1 VSNTLYAFATLGKSP
16 GAQTWAALEQT
27 AAETQVRAMTSQG
40 VAATL
45 WSYGALQ
52 QMPGDRMWM
61 ALEDAAA
68 RVAPGMIPQNVANS
82 VNSKP

>member
-1 VSNTLYAFATLGKSP
+1 
-16 GAQTWAALEQT
+16 
-27 AAETQVRAMTSQG
+27 VRAMTSQG